1 MTVTDVRTSTD
12 DLTIVFTCE
21 FDASPEQVWR
31 LWADPRL
38 LERWWGPPSH
48 PATVTEHDLVPGG
61 LVRYHMT
68 GPDGETYPGGFRF
81 TQVEPPTTLAFEDFF
96 ADEAG
101 QPDPDMPTST
111 TRVQIE
117 GATDGTTRMTL
128 TSTSP
133 SLDAMNQ
140 LLEMGAVEGM
150 TAALGQIDTLLEI
163 ARSSA

>member
-1 MTVTDVRTSTD
+1 
-12 DLTIVFTCE
+12 
-21 FDASPEQVWR
+21 
-31 LWADPRL
+31 
-38 LERWWGPPSH
+38 
-48 PATVTEHDLVPGG
+48 
-61 LVRYHMT
+61 MT